1 MSSNTNTLFWVITGA
16 VIVLAIYGL
25 VNVNKDNI
33 NNMTNKFD
41 TYFEE
46 IKEESERDYDSD
58 YNKNSNVIYKKTN
71 VVSNDEVEIKIN
83 YMRVDEINNTIEFE
97 YRMKNIA
104 NKVLLAKNYYLY
116 IKDSETNN
124 IIFEQKISTGI
135 LLKDKERTKV
145 INGIYNKP
153 EGSWKYYLELG
164 G

>member
-1 MSSNTNTLFWVITGA
+1 M
-16 VIVLAIYGL
+16 

-41 TYFEE
+41 AYFEE
-46 IKEESERDYDSD
+46 IKEESERDYDSE

-71 VVSNDEVEIKIN
+71 IVSNNDIEIKIN
-83 YMRVDEINNTIEFE
+83 YMRVDDINNTIEFE
-97 YRMKNIA
+97 YRMKNIS
-104 NKVLLAKNYYLY
+104 NRVLFARNYYLY

-124 IIFEQKISTGI
+124 VIFEQRITTGI

-153 EGSWKYYLELG
+153 EGKWKYYLELG

>member
-41 TYFEE
+41 AYFEE
-46 IKEESERDYDSD
+46 IKEESERDYDSE
-58 YNKNSNVIYKKTN
+58 YNKNSNVIYK
-71 VVSNDEVEIKIN
+71 KIN

-97 YRMKNIA
+97 YRMKNIS
-104 NKVLLAKNYYLY
+104 NRVLFARIYYLY

-124 IIFEQKISTGI
+124 VIFEQRITTGI

-153 EGSWKYYLELG
+153 EGKWKYYLELG